1 MALTNA
7 EKTLKLKVE
16 LEVAQTNANAKKLQQ
31 ALSDLDGR
39 TKEYKATLARLNLE
53 VKKNIDAKE
62 RLNQM
67 MFKVKRT
74 QESLDVSTNQLINGK
89 DGKGGLSGVSA
100 ASGSASAATLELGRV
115 ISDAPY
121 GIRGMAN
128 NASQLASN
136 LLYASTAIDAATG
149 KAIGFSGA
157 MKAMWASIKGPL
169 GVLLAIQVVIS
180 ALDYFFGAT
189 KKAEDGTKD
198 LNKELKN
205 QIDIFRLYDE
215 QLKNNNLSLEER
227 LETLNAISKLD
238 KDLAKSLKAA
248 GDDVEK
254 QKNVLEDFLKQKEVE
269 LKLKEQELI
278 LLDAIEKSKAASAE
292 ADKERASDRADVT
305 PMATGGF
312 GGGGGVSPEGVTQ
325 QFAGTKSQTIKDEE
339 AAQEELNKQLQIYTD
354 LLNQINEEESKG
366 GGRAKRIKEFKAGLL
381 DLSSELKAYRQK
393 EIQNADISDE
403 ERLKREYE
411 ASKKSIENKKL
422 EFEEKERLR
431 LKDKIKEINE
441 SKATEDEKAILI
453 ADANAK
459 YNASIAQANEDLRS
473 VMLQADIAYYSELAA
488 LRRQD
493 TEEAKKQAEDL
504 ASSLRDGT
512 LEYLDFVYAQDIQR
526 QTNELDRIEAERA
539 ANIALTDL
547 KVQNL
552 EKEAQKKGLTAAQ
565 IQDINN
571 QIAKVENDRTLYQ
584 EQLDIKA
591 GQTKL
596 AIANQVANAII
607 AIAGEGSGLA
617 KGVAV
622 AQTIWNTKQGVMAA
636 LGSAPYGPW
645 NIAQAAAVAA
655 MGVKNVANIIATKA
669 PNEKSSGVSAS
680 AAGGGTTFMP
690 DFNIVGASGTNQLA
704 STVAG
709 QLGEPTRAYVVY
721 DDLRTAGE
729 IEANAVTA
737 AGI

>member
-89 DGKGGLSGVSA
+89 DGKGGLTGVSA

-366 GGRAKRIKEFKAGLL
+366 RWKSQKNKRI
-381 DLSSELKAYRQK
+381 
-393 EIQNADISDE
+393 
-403 ERLKREYE
+403 
-411 ASKKSIENKKL
+411 
-422 EFEEKERLR
+422 
-431 LKDKIKEINE
+431 
-441 SKATEDEKAILI
+441 
-453 ADANAK
+453 
-459 YNASIAQANEDLRS
+459 
-473 VMLQADIAYYSELAA
+473 
-488 LRRQD
+488 
-493 TEEAKKQAEDL
+493 
-504 ASSLRDGT
+504 
-512 LEYLDFVYAQDIQR
+512 
-526 QTNELDRIEAERA
+526 
-539 ANIALTDL
+539 
-547 KVQNL
+547 
-552 EKEAQKKGLTAAQ
+552 
-565 IQDINN
+565 
-571 QIAKVENDRTLYQ
+571 
-584 EQLDIKA
+584 
-591 GQTKL
+591 
-596 AIANQVANAII
+596 
-607 AIAGEGSGLA
+607 
-617 KGVAV
+617 
-622 AQTIWNTKQGVMAA
+622 
-636 LGSAPYGPW
+636 
-645 NIAQAAAVAA
+645 
-655 MGVKNVANIIATKA
+655 
-669 PNEKSSGVSAS
+669 
-680 AAGGGTTFMP
+680 
-690 DFNIVGASGTNQLA
+690 
-704 STVAG
+704 
-709 QLGEPTRAYVVY
+709 
-721 DDLRTAGE
+721 
-729 IEANAVTA
+729 
-737 AGI
+737 